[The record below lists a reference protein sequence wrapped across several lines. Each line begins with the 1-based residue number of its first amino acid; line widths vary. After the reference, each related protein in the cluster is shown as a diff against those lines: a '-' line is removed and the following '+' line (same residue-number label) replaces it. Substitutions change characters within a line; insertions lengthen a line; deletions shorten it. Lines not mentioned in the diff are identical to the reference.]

1 MATIQVETIVTIALD
16 RGMRDALRTCLRSE
30 AVQLEHYEGVISGSD
45 AEAAHALLARAAHLV
60 EMFDQLGWADDDP
73 RERYEITVALD
84 SFVPWLRGCR
94 GDLAVSLADEM
105 KCLRL
110 IAARA
115 EPHNSAGHTQQE
127 MMAMTD
133 DDVLGWSRELEAV
146 ETLLERLEAAAGV
159 GGCR

>member
-1 MATIQVETIVTIALD
+1 MATIQVENIVAIVVD
-16 RGMRDALRTCLRSE
+16 RGMRDVLRNCLRSE
-30 AVQLEHYEGVISGSD
+30 ACQLENCEGVIHGSD
-45 AEAAHALLARAAHLV
+45 SEAAHEVLTRAVDAV
-60 EMFDQLGWADDDP
+60 DMFDQLRWQDDDP
-73 RERYEITVALD
+73 RERYEVTVALD

-115 EPHNSAGHTQQE
+115 EAHNSAGHTQQE
-127 MMAMTD
+127 MMALTD

-146 ETLLERLEAAAGV
+146 EALLERLESAAGV

>member
-1 MATIQVETIVTIALD
+1 MATMQVENTVAIAVD
-16 RGMRDALRTCLRSE
+16 RGVRDVLRNCLRSE
-30 AVQLEHYEGVISGSD
+30 AYQLENFEGVIRGSD
-45 AEAAHALLARAAHLV
+45 PEAADEALARAADV
-60 EMFDQLGWADDDP
+60 VGMFDQLGWEDDDP

-105 KCLRL
+105 TCVRL
-110 IAARA
+110 IAARVEA
-115 EPHNSAGHTQQE
+115 HDSAGHTQQE

-146 ETLLERLEAAAGV
+146 EALLERLQSAAGV
-159 GGCR
+159 G

>member
-1 MATIQVETIVTIALD
+1 MATIQVENIVAIVVD
-16 RGMRDALRTCLRSE
+16 RGMRDVLRNCLRSE
-30 AVQLEHYEGVISGSD
+30 ACQLENCEGVIHGSD
-45 AEAAHALLARAAHLV
+45 SEAAHEALARAV
-60 EMFDQLGWADDDP
+60 DVVDMFDQLGWQDDDP

-115 EPHNSAGHTQQE
+115 EPHSSAGRTQQE

-146 ETLLERLEAAAGV
+146 ETLLERLESAAGV